1 MTTVKTN
8 EIIKFKVAS
17 EIPNIEKS
25 TSLQSGLILFRDLS
39 IFSFSRA
46 LIFSPVHENIGSI
59 NPSSTVSYT
68 HLTLP
73 TIYSV

>member
-1 MTTVKTN
+1 MTIVKTN

-39 IFSFSRA
+39 SSSFLKA
-46 LIFSPVHENIGSI
+46 LKFSPVHENSGSI
-59 NPSSTVSYT
+59 IPFSI
-68 HLTLP
+68 LT
-73 TIYSV
+73 

>member
-1 MTTVKTN
+1 MTMVKTN

-17 EIPNIEKS
+17 ETPNIEKS

-39 IFSFSRA
+39 ISPFLMA

-59 NPSSTVSYT
+59 NPFSI
-68 HLTLP
+68 L
-73 TIYSV
+73 I

>member
-1 MTTVKTN
+1 MTIVKTN

-25 TSLQSGLILFRDLS
+25 TSLQSGLTLFRDLS
-39 IFSFSRA
+39 ISSFSRA

-59 NPSSTVSYT
+59 NPSSI
-68 HLTLP
+68 LT
-73 TIYSV
+73 